1 MTNDVANVAAV
12 LIERH
17 ECHTARERIIEHEGQ
32 NDRGT
37 VGSDSNLVALAHAE
51 SLRIT
56 WMQVH
61 GCFACETCQ

>member
-17 ECHTARERIIEHEGQ
+17 ERHAARQRLITLHGQ
-32 NDRGT
+32 NYGGIIRSNTNFGT
-37 VGSDSNLVALAHAE
+37 FAHSE

-56 WMQVH
+56 RVQV
-61 GCFACETCQ
+61 